1 MRRRLP
7 PLAALRAFEAA
18 GRLLS
23 FSKAGEELLVGQSA
37 ISHHI
42 RVLEQYLGVSLFVR
56 QVRAVRL
63 TQEGSRYLAKVTDAF
78 DLLADA
84 TTDVSPPAHGVV
96 RVRLLAS
103 FAVHWLMPR
112 LGRFRAL
119 HPNTEVVLDASID
132 LTDLDSGEVDLAIRY
147 GGGNWPGLEIRNL
160 MSEAI
165 SPVMSPALITQG
177 PILNDPSDL
186 MGHDILVS
194 SSHRG
199 GDWDA
204 WSHAAGIDPN
214 CLRQNRLHDY
224 NIVLQAALDGQGVAM
239 GRYRLVADKLA
250 AGLLVQPFSLAI
262 ETGIGWWI
270 ALPKRKTT
278 NVAETFINWLIEE
291 AAMDRSCSCIQNRL

>member
-214 CLRQNRLHDY
+214 CCGK
-224 NIVLQAALDGQGVAM
+224 IVYTITPLCFRRRSMVRAWLWVGTVSSPINSPRDCSFSASHSRSRRESAGGSRCRSAKRAM
-239 GRYRLVADKLA
+239 
-250 AGLLVQPFSLAI
+250 S
-262 ETGIGWWI
+262 
-270 ALPKRKTT
+270 RKH
-278 NVAETFINWLIEE
+278 
-291 AAMDRSCSCIQNRL
+291 S